1 MDEKTPNEMTET
13 ETPEVMAEVRS
24 DTAETLELFNSK
36 WNPTESF
43 PDDDKEPN
51 EATPSETSDDETT
64 ETESSED
71 VVEASYQ
78 RFDGLPGYIRAKT
91 ALDECLGDKPDY
103 SRIVSHDEPI
113 FAYRPLGE
121 QLERKFIKRYAFKGC
136 KKLKKVVIH
145 PEIDI
150 DGGAFKGC
158 NKKLTIKFKGE
169 KK

>member
-43 PDDDKEPN
+43 PDDT
-51 EATPSETSDDETT
+51 APSETSDDEMVK
-64 ETESSED
+64 TESSED

-91 ALDECLGDKPDY
+91 ALNRCLGDNPDW
-103 SRIVSHDEPI
+103 SRLFANNDTILNTHDS
-113 FAYRPLGE
+113 
-121 QLERKFIKRYAFKGC
+121 ERGFIKPNAFKGC
-136 KKLKKVVIH
+136 KKLKKAVI
-145 PEIDI
+145 PIGI
-150 DGGAFKGC
+150 TICSNAFKGTSE
-158 NKKLTIKFKGE
+158 KLTIKFKGE

>member
-1 MDEKTPNEMTET
+1 MAEKTPNEMTET

-43 PDDDKEPN
+43 PDDT
-51 EATPSETSDDETT
+51 APSETSDDEMVK
-64 ETESSED
+64 TESSED

-91 ALDECLGDKPDY
+91 ALNRCLGDNPDW
-103 SRIVSHDEPI
+103 SRLFANNDTILNTHDS
-113 FAYRPLGE
+113 
-121 QLERKFIKRYAFKGC
+121 ERGFIKPNAFKGC
-136 KKLKKVVIH
+136 KKLKKVVI
-145 PEIDI
+145 PMGITI
-150 DGGAFKGC
+150 CSNAFKGTSE
-158 NKKLTIKFKGE
+158 KLTIKFKGE

>member
-1 MDEKTPNEMTET
+1 MAEKTPNEMTET

-36 WNPTESF
+36 WNPTESL

-51 EATPSETSDDETT
+51 EATPSETSDDEMT
-64 ETESSED
+64 ETD
-71 VVEASYQ
+71 YQ

-91 ALDECLGDKPDY
+91 VLDECLGDKPDY

-145 PEIDI
+145 PEIVI

>member
-36 WNPTESF
+36 WDPIEDS
-43 PDDDKEPN
+43 PDEDDKEPN
-51 EATPSETSDDETT
+51 EATPSETSDDEMT

-91 ALDECLGDKPDY
+91 ALNRCLGDNPDW
-103 SRIVSHDEPI
+103 SRLFANNDTILNTHDS
-113 FAYRPLGE
+113 
-121 QLERKFIKRYAFKGC
+121 ERGFIKPNAFKGC
-136 KKLKKVVIH
+136 KKLKKVVI
-145 PEIDI
+145 PIGI
-150 DGGAFKGC
+150 TICSNAFKGTSE
-158 NKKLTIKFKGE
+158 KLTIKFKGE